1 MAWHIRSMAIAHDIA
16 DGPRGARPAS
26 QHRNVSVRCDPA
38 GRDAPDD
45 RQHTSGK
52 RSFVLHAV
60 LENVTPSNA
69 KGAKAAKAAKNY
81 ILTLRP
87 LRPLRSIVDVRSF

>member
-26 QHRNVSVRCDPA
+26 QYRNVSVRRDPA

-45 RQHTSGK
+45 RQHTSRK

-60 LENVTPSNA
+60 LENVTIER
-69 KGAKAAKAAKNY
+69 KG
-81 ILTLRP
+81 REG
-87 LRPLRSIVDVRSF
+87 R